1 VSRLVLYCFQSH
13 SSLVLGMV
21 IKRFLVFVN
30 MWALSHVVCMMGC
43 VVFMSLYGLHSCRFI
58 VISGRLS
65 GSCTY
70 LVFFDCV
77 WWKFFV
83 IMLE

>member
-30 MWALSHVVCMMGC
+30 MWALSHVVCMVGC
-43 VVFMSLYGLHSCRFI
+43 VVFMSLSGLHSY
-58 VISGRLS
+58 
-65 GSCTY
+65 T
-70 LVFFDCV
+70 LVEKPVRCAQLLCDCC
-77 WWKFFV
+77 
-83 IMLE
+83 LL